1 MIKGCSLTAFKKKKN
16 KKSINHLPF
25 RKSQMQPPHFQTVF
39 FGTPVSNSEEK
50 DNLIN
55 NSMPICNF
63 EQHMVLTFEIQYR
76 RKKEKLKKNRLVTSL
91 DYIVKS
97 DINTCRISKVKLA
110 LCDSYFHGA
119 SEDLQTCPFTSAWK
133 GSAELWDL
141 QLPLSLLLPT
151 C

>member
-1 MIKGCSLTAFKKKKN
+1 MGFVHPVSPSLKPAIQKKLVIYNKRLLFDCFQEEKN

-76 RKKEKLKKNRLVTSL
+76 RKKEKLKKI
-91 DYIVKS
+91 D
-97 DINTCRISKVKLA
+97 
-110 LCDSYFHGA
+110 
-119 SEDLQTCPFTSAWK
+119 
-133 GSAELWDL
+133 
-141 QLPLSLLLPT
+141 
-151 C
+151 